1 MCYNA
6 FLTDVIQA
14 ALWDRTFGGATLILH
29 VEGTT
34 RPNAPRRPEHVKA
47 DVYFPGYL
55 IEEDP
60 RISPI
65 VSELVQRYIADIGI
79 PVIERWERCAR
90 TLWPLTQ
97 GEGHRVPPPY
107 PSQPTQPDAI
117 PRKSSTFVYH
127 GRPLISPSPHDTVI
141 VDEYEEE
148 ELTPSMLEM
157 INLVD
162 QRDLYKS
169 QLDTVQA
176 ALSATERALSE
187 SLAREEDLRCQLENA
202 TAIMSTSMD
211 GTDSN
216 VNVSHGH
223 AGSASRHGSP
233 TPYIAH
239 HTASPARRIAHHT
252 PPVSSPLA
260 LRDRFDRFSPTSAS
274 PRHNAFASPS
284 RRNPIACRLFANPTE
299 GPSEPEVS
307 TTIREIASLTD
318 FLEDH
323 DIVHLSSALD
333 VIRHNLPISLWAAE
347 LEQAGVPP
355 TLFDRLIV
363 LMVAAGKV

>member
-1 MCYNA
+1 M
-6 FLTDVIQA
+6 
-14 ALWDRTFGGATLILH
+14 
-29 VEGTT
+29 
-34 RPNAPRRPEHVKA
+34 
-47 DVYFPGYL
+47 
-55 IEEDP
+55 
-60 RISPI
+60 
-65 VSELVQRYIADIGI
+65 
-79 PVIERWERCAR
+79 
-90 TLWPLTQ
+90 
-97 GEGHRVPPPY
+97 
-107 PSQPTQPDAI
+107 
-117 PRKSSTFVYH
+117 
-127 GRPLISPSPHDTVI
+127 
-141 VDEYEEE
+141 
-148 ELTPSMLEM
+148 
-157 INLVD
+157 
-162 QRDLYKS
+162 
-169 QLDTVQA
+169 QA
-176 ALSATERALSE
+176 ALSATEQALFK

-216 VNVSHGH
+216 VNVSRGH

-284 RRNPIACRLFANPTE
+284 CRNPIACRLFANPTE

-307 TTIREIASLTD
+307 TTIWEIASLTD

-333 VIRHNLPISLWAAE
+333 VICCNLPISLWAAE
-347 LEQAGVPP
+347 LEQASVPP
-355 TLFDRLIV
+355 TLFDHLIM

>member
-1 MCYNA
+1 MCYNI
-6 FLTDVIQA
+6 FLTDVLQV

-65 VSELVQRYIADIGI
+65 VSELVQRYITDIGI

-90 TLWPLTQ
+90 TLWTLTQ
-97 GEGHRVPPPY
+97 GDGHRIPPPY
-107 PSQPTQPDAI
+107 PSQPMQPNAI

-127 GRPLISPSPHDTVI
+127 GRPVISPSPHDTVI

-157 INLVD
+157 INMIEE
-162 QRDLYKS
+162 RDSYKS

-176 ALSATERALSE
+176 ALSATEQALSE
-187 SLAREEDLRCQLENA
+187 SLAREEDLNHQLENA
-202 TAIMSTSMD
+202 TVIMSTSMD
-211 GTDSN
+211 GADSN
-216 VNVSHGH
+216 VNVGRGR

-233 TPYIAH
+233 TPHTAH

-252 PPVSSPLA
+252 LPVSSPLA
-260 LRDRFDRFSPTSAS
+260 LRDRFDRFSPTPAS
-274 PRHNAFASPS
+274 PRYNAFASPS
-284 RRNPIACRLFANPTE
+284 RRNPIARRLFANPSE
-299 GPSEPEVS
+299 GPGEPEVS
-307 TTIREIASLTD
+307 TTTREIVSLTD

-323 DIVHLSSALD
+323 DIAHLSSTLD
-333 VIRHNLPISLWAAE
+333 VIRRNLPISLWPAE
-347 LEQAGVPP
+347 LVQVGVSS
-355 TLFDRLIV
+355 TLIDRLIIS
-363 LMVAAGKV
+363 MVAAGEV

>member
-1 MCYNA
+1 MCYNV

-55 IEEDP
+55 IKEDP

-65 VSELVQRYIADIGI
+65 ISELVQTYIADIGI

-97 GEGHRVPPPY
+97 GDGHRIPPPY

-117 PRKSSTFVYH
+117 LHKSSTFVYH

-141 VDEYEEE
+141 VDDYEEE

-157 INLVD
+157 INMID

-176 ALSATERALSE
+176 ALSATEQALSE
-187 SLAREEDLRCQLENA
+187 SLAREEDLRCQLKNA
-202 TAIMSTSMD
+202 ATIMSTSMD
-211 GTDSN
+211 GADSN
-216 VNVSHGH
+216 INVSRGH
-223 AGSASRHGSP
+223 PGSASRHGSP
-233 TPYIAH
+233 TPHITH

-260 LRDRFDRFSPTSAS
+260 LHDQFDRFSPTSAS

-284 RRNPIACRLFANPTE
+284 RRNPIARRLFASPSE
-299 GPSEPEVS
+299 GPGEPEVS
-307 TTIREIASLTD
+307 TTTREIVSLTE
-318 FLEDH
+318 FLENH
-323 DIVHLSSALD
+323 NITHLSRTLD
-333 VIRHNLPISLWAAE
+333 VIRRNLPISLWAAE
-347 LEQAGVPP
+347 LEQVGVSS
-355 TLFDRLIV
+355 TLIDRLIIS
-363 LMVAAGKV
+363 MVAAGGV